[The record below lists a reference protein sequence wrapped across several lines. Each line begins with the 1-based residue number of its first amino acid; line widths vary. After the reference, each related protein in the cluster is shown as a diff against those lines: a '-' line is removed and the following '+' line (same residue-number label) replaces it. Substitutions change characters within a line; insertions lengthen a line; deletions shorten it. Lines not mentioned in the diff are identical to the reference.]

1 VQVYDVSVGTPVVVR
16 TLRPLSPTYLGGLSV
31 AAGRYDGDQIHDIIV
46 AGGRRSGS
54 ALEVHSGRVDSSAVL
69 VRRAAFA
76 SLASLPVVA
85 AALDTDGDGRI
96 NSLVVAQDGG
106 AGSGIRLLGGTSG
119 IESPFTSLTG
129 GFRVAATRRA
139 SLQGSV

>member
-1 VQVYDVSVGTPVVVR
+1 MPP
-16 TLRPLSPTYLGGLSV
+16 PLPSASAGSALSV
-31 AAGRYDGDQIHDIIV
+31 AAGRYDADQVQDIIV
-46 AGGRRSGS
+46 TGGRRSGS
-54 ALEVHSGRVDSSAVL
+54 ALEVHSGRADSSAVL
-69 VRRAAFA
+69 LKRAAFA

-106 AGSGIRLLGGTSG
+106 TGSGIHLLAGSSG
-119 IESPFTSLTG
+119 FESAFTSLTG